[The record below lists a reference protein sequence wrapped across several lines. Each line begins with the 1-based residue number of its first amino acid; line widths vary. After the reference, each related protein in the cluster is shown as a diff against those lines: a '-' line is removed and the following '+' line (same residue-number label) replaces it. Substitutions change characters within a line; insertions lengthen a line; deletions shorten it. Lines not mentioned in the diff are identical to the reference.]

1 MSVEYRKPESIYPEV
16 SQVVMN
22 ILHALPT
29 DSTDESLQKTNAD
42 ARGVLEKL
50 LSKLNKNI
58 ANLKDNAVWD
68 RFTVAFYG
76 ETNAGKS
83 IIIETLRILLK
94 EESKLQRQ
102 KTFREFQQQHH
113 ITDADIE
120 KLQKLID
127 DNKSKAEEL
136 HRATEFSH
144 SQYGEKEEAAS
155 FMAKA
160 TRTTRIC
167 QVTYKTA

>member
-1 MSVEYRKPESIYPEV
+1 MSVEYRKPENIYPEV

-29 DSTDESLQKTNAD
+29 DSTDESLQKTNTD
-42 ARGVLEKL
+42 ARGVLETL

-83 IIIETLRILLK
+83 TIIETLRILLK

-102 KTFREFQQQHH
+102 KAFREFQQQHH
-113 ITDADIE
+113 V
-120 KLQKLID
+120 
-127 DNKSKAEEL
+127 
-136 HRATEFSH
+136 HRHRYRKVTE
-144 SQYGEKEEAAS
+144 
-155 FMAKA
+155 
-160 TRTTRIC
+160 
-167 QVTYKTA
+167 VD